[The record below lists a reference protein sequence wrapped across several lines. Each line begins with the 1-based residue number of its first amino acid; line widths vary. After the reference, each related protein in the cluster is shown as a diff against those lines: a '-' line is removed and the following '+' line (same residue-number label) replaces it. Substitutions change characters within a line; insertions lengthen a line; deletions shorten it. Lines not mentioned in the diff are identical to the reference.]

1 MPQDDLE
8 AELER
13 AFEGFQATRLVDIMG
28 GTHRSNPTVGRT
40 PLVVLIEDHSNP
52 NLENMIAYLE
62 RNKGKMPYS
71 ELVDK
76 HIEIVRYFTRIAH
89 LQIPGVQELR
99 EQELEA
105 LSSLYKRQEQ
115 QRKLEEVLAI
125 DRAQLIHLKE
135 SGIRMDALS
144 QILYNH
150 LFANAGELVRPEERD
165 RLLNDSS
172 VRLAALRF
180 YSRETGEGKVE
191 SASGD
196 AGTQLVRLNSSA
208 TGLQIR
214 GSNLREKVAAYLT
227 VGYFLGYFERQIS
240 GIQAKIEDTKAK
252 YAPVK
257 LSPDEELKLREF
269 ESGGHKKY
277 SPSSYFAMYTNSV
290 WAQVL
295 HFIRESKKAGANVN
309 INL

>member
-105 LSSLYKRQEQ
+105 LFIFIQETRTTEKIRRSISYRQSTINTLKRIWNQNGRTFSNTLQPSLCKCRRTGKY
-115 QRKLEEVLAI
+115 RK
-125 DRAQLIHLKE
+125 KE
-135 SGIRMDALS
+135 IG
-144 QILYNH
+144 
-150 LFANAGELVRPEERD
+150 
-165 RLLNDSS
+165 
-172 VRLAALRF
+172 
-180 YSRETGEGKVE
+180 
-191 SASGD
+191 
-196 AGTQLVRLNSSA
+196 
-208 TGLQIR
+208 
-214 GSNLREKVAAYLT
+214 YLT
-227 VGYFLGYFERQIS
+227 ILLLDLQ
-240 GIQAKIEDTKAK
+240 
-252 YAPVK
+252 
-257 LSPDEELKLREF
+257 
-269 ESGGHKKY
+269 H
-277 SPSSYFAMYTNSV
+277 
-290 WAQVL
+290 
-295 HFIRESKKAGANVN
+295 
-309 INL
+309 